1 MRKGRKTV
9 AAATTVRLNISKN
22 LEFAARIQ
30 GKGF

>member
-9 AAATTVRLNISKN
+9 AAATTVRLNINKN
-22 LEFAARIQ
+22 REFTAGIQ